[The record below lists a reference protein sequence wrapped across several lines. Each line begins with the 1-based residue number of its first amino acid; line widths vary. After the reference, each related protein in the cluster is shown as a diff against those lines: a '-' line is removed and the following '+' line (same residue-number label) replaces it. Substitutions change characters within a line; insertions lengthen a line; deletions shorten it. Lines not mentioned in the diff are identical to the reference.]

1 MSDQPSSSSSSY
13 DENPARL
20 LACAMSLRAAEHI
33 DPDAQEALAE
43 LVIELAGA
51 LDPQAPSA
59 QTTHLAES
67 SAHLVEAL
75 HEQRNAGLIAA
86 ARRRVEEAAA
96 RAEAG
101 APVATGVARQMIDL
115 LAGLGI

>member
-1 MSDQPSSSSSSY
+1 MSEQPAAADSL
-13 DENPARL
+13 DEIRARL
-20 LACAMSLRAAEHI
+20 LACAMSLRDADHI
-33 DPDAQEALAE
+33 EPEAQRALAD
-43 LVIELAGA
+43 LVLELADA
-51 LDPQAPSA
+51 LDPRAPTA
-59 QTTHLAES
+59 QTAHLAET

-75 HEQRNAGLIAA
+75 HEPHNAGLIAT

-101 APVATGVARQMIDL
+101 APVATGVARQLIDL